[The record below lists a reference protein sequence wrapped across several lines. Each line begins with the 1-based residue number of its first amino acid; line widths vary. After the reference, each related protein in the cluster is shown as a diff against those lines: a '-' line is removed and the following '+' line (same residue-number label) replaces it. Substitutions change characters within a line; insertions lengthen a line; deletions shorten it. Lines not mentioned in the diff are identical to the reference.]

1 MSNER
6 GTAKT
11 GWFLKGNRKMIAL
24 ATGIAIAIGGFFGIQ
39 AFANSNAYGHMKL
52 YTGYSGGWHG
62 GHHKGF
68 ADISE
73 ADIEAQIER
82 IVKHAAIEIDA
93 TQEQQEKIIELVTAV
108 ARDLKPVHDQMRVTG
123 KKFMICSWPTRS
135 TGPRL
140 KRCAASALR
149 TPSKLSRIWSAHWL
163 MWPKYCPWSS
173 ARCSTS

>member
-11 GWFLKGNRKMIAL
+11 GWFRKGNRKMIAL
-24 ATGIAIAIGGFFGIQ
+24 ATGIPIAIGGFFDIQ

-52 YTGYSGGWHG
+52 YTGYSGDWHG

-82 IVKHAAIEIDA
+82 IVKHAA
-93 TQEQQEKIIELVTAV
+93 
-108 ARDLKPVHDQMRVTG
+108 
-123 KKFMICSWPTRS
+123 TRS

-149 TPSKLSRIWSAHWL
+149 TPSKLARIWSAHWL